1 MVEPSSSEALI
12 RSAGVDEAESLAELH
27 VVTWQQA
34 YARLLPND
42 FLRSLTAGQ
51 RLPMWRQI
59 LGSPD
64 RLAVF
69 VAECECHPVGFAC
82 GGYSND
88 EDAGPTT
95 GEMWS
100 IYLLQEFWGR
110 GIGKQL
116 HDALLKEFLKR
127 GFTEATLWVMDSND
141 RTRLWYARQGWTED
155 GSRKEAEV
163 WGARVLEVRYRKPL
177 AP

>member
-1 MVEPSSSEALI
+1 
-12 RSAGVDEAESLAELH
+12 
-27 VVTWQQA
+27 
-34 YARLLPND
+34 
-42 FLRSLTAGQ
+42 
-51 RLPMWRQI
+51 
-59 LGSPD
+59 
-64 RLAVF
+64 
-69 VAECECHPVGFAC
+69 
-82 GGYSND
+82 
-88 EDAGPTT
+88 
-95 GEMWS
+95 MWS

-141 RTRLWYARQGWTED
+141 RTRRWYARQGWTED

-177 AP
+177 TP